1 MNPQNASGSLN
12 ELMDVEPKRGRSP
25 DMFVTYARLLNSRL
39 ERAVV
44 HAKNKYPTLK
54 FDFDWVSL
62 TVKMMDVMLVL
73 YYVYGLMYEY
83 VCSIQ

>member
-54 FDFDWVSL
+54 FDFHWVSL
-62 TVKMMDVMLVL
+62 TVEDDGCHASFVLCVWIDVRICV
-73 YYVYGLMYEY
+73 
-83 VCSIQ
+83 